1 MPSNSCFFLNTHEKC
16 ICTNRRHGCD
26 ISISLFFITRTSL
39 NLSKLSSPDIH
50 RRALGSETK
59 TESFGYHHSTSFVR
73 SDLWNTADDS
83 ILLTRCS
90 HSHFLSLSSSLSS
103 FFFSSSSPSTFPVHP
118 PPVYVRGSRR
128 ITASSRGRLALG
140 NNRHGPNVLSSPPAN
155 QVNPINALGR
165 PQTKKLPPGTLALSR
180 ERYVFVLKCPFWSS
194 SSVISTAVS
203 NHGK

>member
-1 MPSNSCFFLNTHEKC
+1 MHQPATRMQYQHFSFFLSHTRPWISRNHHLRTF
-16 ICTNRRHGCD
+16 IDALWDQGRRLSPSAITIQHRSFDRTFGIPRMTLSFSRD
-26 ISISLFFITRTSL
+26 AHTLTFSLF
-39 NLSKLSSPDIH
+39 
-50 RRALGSETK
+50 
-59 TESFGYHHSTSFVR
+59 
-73 SDLWNTADDS
+73 
-83 ILLTRCS
+83 LLLC
-90 HSHFLSLSSSLSS
+90 LSS
-103 FFFSSSSPSTFPVHP
+103 FFSSSSSPSTFPVHP

-128 ITASSRGRLALG
+128 ITASSRERLALG

-194 SSVISTAVS
+194 SSVISTAIS